1 MIDIDKY
8 NLPKSKSNNVQQ
20 PTKAKK
26 NTASFQDLMSKD
38 IELFNSFD
46 AKKKEDFYT
55 KLNILITAGLDI
67 QQALQLIEK
76 GQKKKNVKTVIES
89 IREQVIEGASV
100 SDAMAS
106 TTKFSNYEVFSIKI
120 GEETGKLSHIL
131 KELSFFFKRVIQ
143 YRQQLVG
150 ALTYP
155 AFVIL
160 FSFGVIV
167 FLLNFLVPRFSGVY
181 NRFDQELPTI
191 TQQIVNLSNWL
202 QGNLK
207 YIFLGTIV
215 TTGFLYYQRNQTW
228 FRKAFSFFIINL
240 PIFGKVIKKIYLARF
255 CQAMSFLLNSKV
267 ALLKTVELI
276 AQMIQF
282 YPIENSLNQ
291 AEQSILNGN
300 SLNETLEKFKFYPEE
315 LIALIKVGEE
325 ASQLDTMFSKLA
337 EQYNEEVEQQT
348 KTIGSLLEPIL
359 IISLGVIVG
368 FILIA
373 MYMPL
378 FQLSMGIQ

>member
-167 FLLNFLVPRFSGVY
+167 FLLNFLVPMFSGVY